1 MRIAVRADAGLLV
14 GSGHVMRTLALAS
27 ALRAR
32 GASVTF
38 LSRRRDGDMHD
49 RIEHDGFV
57 VRPLESETDA
67 GDAWLGTSI
76 QSEIAASMR
85 ALQADGGADAV
96 VVDHYRLDAAWERAM
111 RPFARCIV
119 VIDDLADRPHD
130 CDLLVDSNLGASA
143 HGRYRELAPGAHL
156 LLGPGYALLREE
168 FREPIRRARPRDGRV
183 ERINVFMGGFDRSD
197 ETSKVLRALGS
208 QSGAPFRIDVV
219 LPTWAPSEIAV
230 RERYIGKPATHA
242 VHMYDEAAE
251 MAALFEAA
259 DLAVG
264 AGGGAIWERCALG
277 LPSIVLS
284 VADNQ
289 RANAG
294 QCEIAGAALWLGDA
308 AVVGE
313 SAIASAV
320 EELRRSPRV
329 VAEMSRRARIVCG
342 VRGGAFSTDLVAGA
356 VLEAID
362 ARL

>member
-1 MRIAVRADAGLLV
+1 MRIAVRADAGLLL

-32 GASVTF
+32 GATVTF
-38 LSRRRDGDMHD
+38 LSRRRDGDMHE
-49 RIEHDGFV
+49 RIVHDGFV
-57 VRPLESETDA
+57 VRPLKSETDA
-67 GDAWLGTSI
+67 SDAWLGASI
-76 QSEIAASMR
+76 QSEIVASTR
-85 ALQADGGADAV
+85 ALQVDGGVDALI
-96 VVDHYRLDAAWERAM
+96 VDHYRLDAAWEQAM

-130 CDLLVDSNLGASA
+130 CDLLVDSNLGADER
-143 HGRYRELAPGAHL
+143 GRYRELAPGARL

-168 FREPIRRARPRDGRV
+168 FREPIRRARPRDGQI

-208 QSGAPFRIDVV
+208 RPGAPFRIDVV
-219 LPTWAPSEIAV
+219 LPTWAPFGGAV
-230 RERYIGKPATHA
+230 RERYVGKPAIHA
-242 VHMYDEAAE
+242 VHIYDETAE
-251 MAALFEAA
+251 IAALFEAA

-264 AGGGAIWERCALG
+264 AGGSAIWERCALG
-277 LPSIVLS
+277 LPSVVIS

-289 RANAG
+289 RAGAG

-308 AVVGE
+308 ALVGE
-313 SAIASAV
+313 SDIALAV
-320 EELRRSPRV
+320 EDLQRDPRA
-329 VAEMSRRARIVCG
+329 VAEMSRRARIVSG
-342 VRGGAFSTDLVAGA
+342 ARGGAFSTDLVASA

>member
-32 GASVTF
+32 GAAVTF
-38 LSRRRDGDMHD
+38 LSRRRDGDMHE
-49 RIEHDGFV
+49 RIVRDGFA

-67 GDAWLGTSI
+67 GDAWLGASM
-76 QSEIAASMR
+76 QSEIAACTR
-85 ALQADGGADAV
+85 ALQAEGGADAL

-111 RPFARCIV
+111 RPFARRIV

-130 CDLLVDSNLGASA
+130 CDLLVDANLGAGE

-168 FREPIRRARPRDGRV
+168 FREPIRRARPRDGRI
-183 ERINVFMGGFDRSD
+183 ERINVFMGGFDRTD

-208 QSGAPFRIDVV
+208 LPGAPLRIDVV
-219 LPTWAPSEIAV
+219 LPAWAPHGPAV
-230 RERYIGKPATHA
+230 RERCMGKPAIH
-242 VHMYDEAAE
+242 VYDEAAE

-264 AGGGAIWERCALG
+264 AGGCAIWERCALG

-289 RANAG
+289 RAGAG
-294 QCEIAGAALWLGDA
+294 QCEVAGAALWLGDA
-308 AVVGE
+308 AVAGE
-313 SAIASAV
+313 PAIAAAV
-320 EELRRSPRV
+320 EELRRNPRA
-329 VAEMSRRARIVCG
+329 VAEMSRRARSVCG
-342 VRGGAFSTDLVAGA
+342 ARSRGFSTDLVAGA

-362 ARL
+362 ART